1 MLQLSLET
9 IIVDEWSRDLK
20 KEKWGRTKEWQTKN
34 PFSWQE
40 DSLSC
45 WKPTSYPVQINIKIQ
60 STKEKNYTIIYS
72 IKKLQHLLA
81 YLNMKTTPNF
91 TGPTLPA
98 LSLHL
103 IANKY
108 TQCGHLSSFI
118 AFSRVFFE
126 FFIETSIFKYV
137 YTIFKNQTVNLPK
150 SCFVF
155 NISCDENVKN

>member
-1 MLQLSLET
+1 MTNKERILSRGKRILSAAENQLAILFKLT
-9 IIVDEWSRDLK
+9 LRFSRQK
-20 KEKWGRTKEWQTKN
+20 KRM
-34 PFSWQE
+34 
-40 DSLSC
+40 
-45 WKPTSYPVQINIKIQ
+45 IR
-60 STKEKNYTIIYS
+60 YS
-72 IKKLQHLLA
+72 IKKLQHLSA
-81 YLNMKTTPNF
+81 YLDMKTTPNF

-103 IANKY
+103 TANKY

-155 NISCDENVKN
+155 NIACDENVKN